1 MNTPLIIYDGACD
14 KFTVETQNWQCNQV
28 GNTKKKEKH
37 TGKRERGVCY
47 WKVLEE
53 TTRDVQIL
61 GQGIIM
67 SGHSSLSRKLLF
79 GTHTTS
85 SQLFWSEKYLAMA
98 VLEMMK
104 P

>member
-53 TTRDVQIL
+53 TIRDVQIK
-61 GQGIIM
+61 
-67 SGHSSLSRKLLF
+67 HNHVR
-79 GTHTTS
+79 
-85 SQLFWSEKYLAMA
+85 SQLTFQKIVIWY
-98 VLEMMK
+98 
-104 P
+104 PY